1 MLYIGF
7 SLNKQLDGQTM
18 FKVEAITP
26 AIGAKISGVSL
37 NKDLNSDTV
46 EKIYNAL
53 IKYQVIF
60 FREQNLTPESLLKL
74 AKSFGDIDPGHPVYP
89 HVEGFQSI
97 VLLKNDANSKPDTND
112 WHKDFTFKSN
122 PPFASILHGVSV
134 PKVGGDTL
142 WASMSAAYDSIPD
155 GWKED
160 LEGLEAIHDMGTFR
174 NDFYREGGV
183 DSVNSALKK
192 VGSAVHKVIET
203 HPISGLKYLNVN
215 QSFTRNIVNESQGSS
230 DHILQFLFKHMAKP
244 EFQVRFY
251 WQNNSVAIWDNRITQ
266 HYAIC
271 DYLPNF
277 RHMHRIT
284 VINDKREK

>member
-1 MLYIGF
+1 
-7 SLNKQLDGQTM
+7 M

-26 AIGAKISGVSL
+26 VIGASISGISL
-37 NKDLNSDTV
+37 NQDLKSDTV

-60 FREQNLTPESLLKL
+60 FREQDLTPESHLQL
-74 AKSFGDIDPGHPVYP
+74 AKRFGDIDPGHPVYP

-97 VLLKNDANSKPDTND
+97 VLLKNDESSRPDTND
-112 WHKDFTFKSN
+112 WHKDLTFKSN

-134 PKVGGDTL
+134 PKIGGDTL
-142 WASMSAAYDSIPD
+142 WASMSAVYDSLTD

-174 NDFYREGGV
+174 NDFYKEGGIN
-183 DSVNSALKK
+183 SVNSALKK

-203 HPISGLKYLNVN
+203 HPISGKKYLNVN
-215 QSFTRNIVNESQGSS
+215 QSFTRNIVNVSQGAS
-230 DHILQFLFKHMAKP
+230 DHILKFLFQLLARP
-244 EFQVRFY
+244 EFQVRFH

-266 HYAIC
+266 HYAVN
-271 DYLPNF
+271 DYLPNS
-277 RHMHRIT
+277 RHMQRVTI
-284 VINDKREK
+284 INDKRVK

>member
-1 MLYIGF
+1 
-7 SLNKQLDGQTM
+7 M

-26 AIGAKISGVSL
+26 VIGASISGISL
-37 NKDLNSDTV
+37 NQDLKSDTV

-60 FREQNLTPESLLKL
+60 FREQDLTPESHLQL
-74 AKSFGDIDPGHPVYP
+74 AKRFGDIDPGHPVYP

-97 VLLKNDANSKPDTND
+97 VLLKNDESSRPDTND
-112 WHKDFTFKSN
+112 WHKDLTFKSN

-134 PKVGGDTL
+134 PKIGGDTL
-142 WASMSAAYDSIPD
+142 WASMSAVYDSLTD

-174 NDFYREGGV
+174 NDFYKEGGIN
-183 DSVNSALKK
+183 SVNSALKK

-203 HPISGLKYLNVN
+203 HPISGKKYLNVN
-215 QSFTRNIVNESQGSS
+215 QSFTRNIVNVSQGAS
-230 DHILQFLFKHMAKP
+230 DHILKFLFQLLARP
-244 EFQVRFY
+244 EFQVRFH

-266 HYAIC
+266 HYAVN
-271 DYLPNF
+271 DYLPNS
-277 RHMHRIT
+277 RHMQRVTI
-284 VINDKREK
+284 INDKRVN

>member
-1 MLYIGF
+1 
-7 SLNKQLDGQTM
+7 M

-26 AIGAKISGVSL
+26 VIGASISGISL
-37 NKDLNSDTV
+37 NQDLKSDTV

-60 FREQNLTPESLLKL
+60 FREQDLTPESHLKL
-74 AKSFGDIDPGHPVYP
+74 AKRFGDIDPGHPVYP

-97 VLLKNDANSKPDTND
+97 VLLKNDESSRPDTND
-112 WHKDFTFKSN
+112 WHKDLTFKSN

-134 PKVGGDTL
+134 PKIGGDTL
-142 WASMSAAYDSIPD
+142 WASMSAVYDSLTD

-174 NDFYREGGV
+174 NDFYKEGGIN
-183 DSVNSALKK
+183 SVNSALKK

-203 HPISGLKYLNVN
+203 HPISGKKYLNVN
-215 QSFTRNIVNESQGSS
+215 QSFTRNILNVSQGAS
-230 DHILQFLFKHMAKP
+230 DHILKFLFQLLARP
-244 EFQVRFY
+244 EFQVRFH

-266 HYAIC
+266 HYAVN
-271 DYLPNF
+271 DYLPNS
-277 RHMHRIT
+277 RHMQRVTI
-284 VINDKREK
+284 INDKRVK

>member
-1 MLYIGF
+1 
-7 SLNKQLDGQTM
+7 M

-26 AIGAKISGVSL
+26 VIGASISGISL
-37 NKDLNSDTV
+37 NQDLKSDTV

-60 FREQNLTPESLLKL
+60 FREQDLTPESHLKL
-74 AKSFGDIDPGHPVYP
+74 AKRFGDIDPGHPVYP

-97 VLLKNDANSKPDTND
+97 VLLKNDESSRPDTND
-112 WHKDFTFKSN
+112 WHKDLTFKSN

-134 PKVGGDTL
+134 PKIGGDTL
-142 WASMSAAYDSIPD
+142 WASMSAVYDSLTD

-174 NDFYREGGV
+174 NDFYKEGGIN
-183 DSVNSALKK
+183 SVNSALKK

-203 HPISGLKYLNVN
+203 HPISGKKYLNVN
-215 QSFTRNIVNESQGSS
+215 QSFTRNILNVSQGAS
-230 DHILQFLFKHMAKP
+230 DHILQFLFQLLARP
-244 EFQVRFY
+244 EFQVRFH

-266 HYAIC
+266 HYAVN
-271 DYLPNF
+271 DYLPNS
-277 RHMHRIT
+277 RHMQRVTI
-284 VINDKREK
+284 INDKRVK

>member
-1 MLYIGF
+1 
-7 SLNKQLDGQTM
+7 M

-26 AIGAKISGVSL
+26 VIGASISGISL
-37 NKDLNSDTV
+37 NQDLKSDTV

-60 FREQNLTPESLLKL
+60 FREQDLTPESHLQL
-74 AKSFGDIDPGHPVYP
+74 AKRFGDIDPGHPVYP

-97 VLLKNDANSKPDTND
+97 VLLKNDESSRPDTND
-112 WHKDFTFKSN
+112 WHKDLTFKSN

-134 PKVGGDTL
+134 PKIGGDTI
-142 WASMSAAYDSIPD
+142 WASMSAVYDSLTD

-174 NDFYREGGV
+174 NDFYKEGGIN
-183 DSVNSALKK
+183 SVNSALKK
-192 VGSAVHKVIET
+192 VGSAVHKVIEK
-203 HPISGLKYLNVN
+203 HPISGKKYLNVN
-215 QSFTRNIVNESQGSS
+215 QSFTRNILNVSQGAS
-230 DHILQFLFKHMAKP
+230 DHILKFLFQLLARP
-244 EFQVRFY
+244 EFQVRFH

>member
-53 IKYQVIF
+53 IKHQVIF

-112 WHKDFTFKSN
+112 WHKDLTFKSN

-142 WASMSAAYDSIPD
+142 WASMSAAYESLPE